1 VLETA
6 QRPGALVSVPG
17 RQCTQTRLGIHQY
30 EHSRPDLATETTQ
43 AESIIGQEQVIER
56 LLLTLLANGNLLL
69 EGLPGLAKT
78 RAVKSLARHLE
89 SEFRRIQFTPD
100 LLPSDVTGTEVY
112 YDEGGK
118 GRFQFQPGPI
128 FGNLVLADEINRA
141 PAKVQAAL
149 LEAMEE
155 RQVTVAGKTH
165 KLPELFMVLATQ
177 NPIEQE
183 GTYPLPEAQRDR
195 FLLHIM
201 VRYPSDADELLVMC
215 LVRGEETDHAE
226 GTATAEVIP
235 QHAIFKAR
243 EEIHQI
249 VVAAAVERYMV
260 ALIAA
265 TRRPEQFGS
274 DLQHW
279 IHVGAS
285 PRGTLAL
292 DKVSCTRAWLHGR
305 DHVTPD
311 DVRAV
316 VHDCLRHRLILSYE
330 ANADGWSV
338 DKVIN
343 TVVKQVAV
351 A

>member
-1 VLETA
+1 MSTRDQILQLK
-6 QRPGALVSVPG
+6 QRMG
-17 RQCTQTRLGIHQY
+17 
-30 EHSRPDLATETTQ
+30 
-43 AESIIGQEQVIER
+43 ESIIGQEQVIER

-118 GRFQFQPGPI
+118 GSFQFQPGPI

-201 VRYPSDADELLVMC
+201 VRYPSDPDELKVMR
-215 LVRGEETDHAE
+215 LVRDEEAQHA
-226 GTATAEVIP
+226 GAAAKAEVIP
-235 QHAIFKAR
+235 QQAVFSAR
-243 EEIHQI
+243 AEIYQ
-249 VVAAAVERYMV
+249 VAVAEAVERYMV

-265 TRRPEQFGS
+265 TRRPEQFGK
-274 DLQHW
+274 DLQRW
-279 IHVGAS
+279 IQVGAS

-292 DKVSCTRAWLHGR
+292 DKVSRAHAWFDGR

-311 DVRAV
+311 DVRAI
-316 VHDCLRHRLILSYE
+316 VHDCLRHRILLSYE
-330 ANADGWSV
+330 ANADGLST
-338 DKVIN
+338 DDVIN
-343 TVVKQVAV
+343 EVLKQVAV
-351 A
+351 G